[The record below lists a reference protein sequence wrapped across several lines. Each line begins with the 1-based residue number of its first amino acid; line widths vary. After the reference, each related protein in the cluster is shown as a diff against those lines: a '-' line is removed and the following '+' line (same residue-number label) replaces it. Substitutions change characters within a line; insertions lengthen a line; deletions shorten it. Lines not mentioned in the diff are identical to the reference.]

1 MAIFVVD
8 VTVIATKLKNWLNW
22 PKNSNFFGKI
32 SLLIIWANW
41 PALTYI
47 ILCHDSCP
55 YDLVS
60 QMEMPL
66 KSQDNKI
73 CLVAKGIL
81 FIVLPPTQ

>member
-1 MAIFVVD
+1 MSLLLLQNWRIDWTGQKIQIFG
-8 VTVIATKLKNWLNW
+8 
-22 PKNSNFFGKI
+22 GKI

-81 FIVLPPTQ
+81 FIVLPPTL